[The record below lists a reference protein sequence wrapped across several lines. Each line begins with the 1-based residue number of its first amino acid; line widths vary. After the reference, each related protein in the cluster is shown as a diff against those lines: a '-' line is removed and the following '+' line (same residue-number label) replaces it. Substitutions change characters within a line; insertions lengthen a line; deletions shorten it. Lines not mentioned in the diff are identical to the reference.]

1 MVVIPATTAPPLMVG
16 LLSGR
21 RLVFPSATLG
31 LRSDGIFFSL
41 YSFFLTHRALSPPP
55 PVPCP
60 LSPFPLSPRLSSLVL
75 APKLLGLGR
84 KISEIGYRL
93 KYVRLS
99 HVKYLSRAG

>member
-1 MVVIPATTAPPLMVG
+1 MGFLFFVQFLSNTQSPL
-16 LLSGR
+16 
-21 RLVFPSATLG
+21 PN
-31 LRSDGIFFSL
+31 
-41 YSFFLTHRALSPPP
+41 
-55 PVPCP
+55 PCP